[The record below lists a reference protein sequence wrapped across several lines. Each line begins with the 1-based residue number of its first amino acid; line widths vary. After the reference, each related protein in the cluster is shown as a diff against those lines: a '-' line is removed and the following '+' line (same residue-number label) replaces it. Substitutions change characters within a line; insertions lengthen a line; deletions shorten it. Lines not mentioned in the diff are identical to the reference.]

1 MHTFQLLD
9 TTLSLFSTAMRPGSN
24 RRRPRLS
31 REEFIPWAVKWLAL
45 LQDMGFVVEIPPDL
59 PESLH
64 AAAPTAPAAP
74 ATPAAQG
81 GTFYA
86 NQYEPLTDA
95 DAGGEYITDTPGM
108 DAGMTSDGQASWL
121 RLRGCDHALP
131 YTEYGFFDRL
141 MPLRDVLEFC
151 PGDQAG
157 CATALAVL
165 WLLRGGRRVAGSI
178 GGAALHGASSGPALE
193 EVALCLENHEVQTNL
208 RNLHRLPEAAAL
220 LHKAGFT
227 VSPHKPVLGSQIF
240 AVESGIHVDGIAKNP
255 ALYEAYAP
263 ESVGLERSIV
273 VGKHSGRAA
282 LRLKAAQL
290 GIDLPE
296 AREGR
301 LLAVVQKMAVRQ
313 QHSLNDRQFATLCE
327 SIALPSDRKQRATAT
342 DAKDSAT
349 AIIATTVTGSTAAT
363 GAAASTA
370 APTAAAATI
379 RPTATAAKRTK
390 GVKGATAQP
399 EKRHG

>member
-9 TTLSLFSTAMRPGSN
+9 TTLSLFSTAMGPGSN

-31 REEFIPWAVKWLAL
+31 REEFTPWAVKWLAL
-45 LQDMGFVVEIPPDL
+45 LQDMGFFVEIPPDL

-64 AAAPTAPAAP
+64 ADAATVHIAPTIPTVP
-74 ATPAAQG
+74 TVRQ

-86 NQYEPLTDA
+86 NQYEPLPDA

-121 RLRGCDHALP
+121 RLRGCDYALP
-131 YTEYGFFDRL
+131 YTECGFFDRL

-193 EVALCLENHEVQTNL
+193 EVALCLENHEAPTGL

-220 LHKAGFT
+220 LHKVGFT

-327 SIALPSDRKQRATAT
+327 SIALPLGRKQRAVTA
-342 DAKDSAT
+342 
-349 AIIATTVTGSTAAT
+349 
-363 GAAASTA
+363 GA
-370 APTAAAATI
+370 
-379 RPTATAAKRTK
+379 PTATAATAAK
-390 GVKGATAQP
+390 GAKGATAQP

>member
-1 MHTFQLLD
+1 MRTFQLLD
-9 TTLSLFSTAMRPGSN
+9 TTLSLFSTAMRPGSY

-31 REEFIPWAVKWLAL
+31 REDLTLWAVKWLAL
-45 LQDMGFVVEIPPDL
+45 LQDMGFCVEIPPDL
-59 PESLH
+59 PKSLH
-64 AAAPTAPAAP
+64 AVATTATS
-74 ATPAAQG
+74 ATTVRQ
-81 GTFYA
+81 GTFYS
-86 NQYEPLTDA
+86 NQYEPLPDA
-95 DAGGEYITDTPGM
+95 DAGSEYITDTPGM
-108 DAGMTSDGQASWL
+108 DAGLTSDGQASWL

-131 YTEYGFFDRL
+131 YTECGFFDRL

-165 WLLRGGRRVAGSI
+165 WLLRGGSRVVGSI
-178 GGAALHGASSGPALE
+178 GGSALHGPSSGPALE

-220 LHKAGFT
+220 LHRAGFT
-227 VSPHKPVLGSQIF
+227 VPSHKPVLGNQIF

-313 QHSLNDRQFATLCE
+313 QHSLSDRQFAMLCE
-327 SIALPSDRKQRATAT
+327 SITLPSGRKQRAAAT
-342 DAKDSAT
+342 GAKDSTPTTHAAT
-349 AIIATTVTGSTAAT
+349 ATTATGAT

-370 APTAAAATI
+370 ATT
-379 RPTATAAKRTK
+379 TK
-390 GVKGATAQP
+390 GALAHP

>member
-1 MHTFQLLD
+1 MRTFQLLD
-9 TTLSLFSTAMRPGSN
+9 TTLSLFSTAMRPGSY

-31 REEFIPWAVKWLAL
+31 REDLTLWAVKWLAL
-45 LQDMGFVVEIPPDL
+45 LQDMGFCVEIPPDL

-64 AAAPTAPAAP
+64 AVATTATS
-74 ATPAAQG
+74 ATTVGQ
-81 GTFYA
+81 GTFYS
-86 NQYEPLTDA
+86 NQYEPLPDA
-95 DAGGEYITDTPGM
+95 DAGSEYITDTPGM
-108 DAGMTSDGQASWL
+108 DAGLTSDGQASWL

-131 YTEYGFFDRL
+131 YTECGFFDRL

-165 WLLRGGRRVAGSI
+165 WLLRGGSRVVGSI
-178 GGAALHGASSGPALE
+178 GGSALHGPSSGPALE

-220 LHKAGFT
+220 LHRAGFT
-227 VSPHKPVLGSQIF
+227 VPSHKPVLGNQIF
-240 AVESGIHVDGIAKNP
+240 AVESGIDVDGIAKNP

-282 LRLKAAQL
+282 LRLKADQL

-313 QHSLNDRQFATLCE
+313 QHSLSDRQFAMLCE
-327 SIALPSDRKQRATAT
+327 SITLPSGRKQRAAAT
-342 DAKDSAT
+342 GAKDSAT
-349 AIIATTVTGSTAAT
+349 TTHAATTTTATGAT
-363 GAAASTA
+363 GAASLTA
-370 APTAAAATI
+370 ATT
-379 RPTATAAKRTK
+379 TK
-390 GVKGATAQP
+390 GALAHP

>member
-1 MHTFQLLD
+1 MRTFQLLD
-9 TTLSLFSTAMRPGSN
+9 TTLSLFSTAMRPGSY

-31 REEFIPWAVKWLAL
+31 REDLTSWAVKWLAL
-45 LQDMGFVVEIPPDL
+45 LQDMGFFVEIPPDL

-64 AAAPTAPAAP
+64 AAATTATTAAT
-74 ATPAAQG
+74 ARQ
-81 GTFYA
+81 GTFYS
-86 NQYEPLTDA
+86 NQYEPLPDA
-95 DAGGEYITDTPGM
+95 DAGSEYITDTPGM
-108 DAGMTSDGQASWL
+108 DAGLTSDGQTSWL

-131 YTEYGFFDRL
+131 YTECGFFDRL

-165 WLLRGGRRVAGSI
+165 WLLRGGSRVVGSI
-178 GGAALHGASSGPALE
+178 GGSALHGPSSGPALE
-193 EVALCLENHEVQTNL
+193 EVALCLENHEVQTGL

-227 VSPHKPVLGSQIF
+227 VPSHKPVLGKQIF

-296 AREGR
+296 AHEGR

-313 QHSLNDRQFATLCE
+313 QHSLSDRQVAMLCE
-327 SIALPSDRKQRATAT
+327 SITLPSCRKQHAAATG
-342 DAKDSAT
+342 AKDSAT
-349 AIIATTVTGSTAAT
+349 ATTVITATGAT

-370 APTAAAATI
+370 ATTTTAV
-379 RPTATAAKRTK
+379 TAT
-390 GVKGATAQP
+390 KGALAHP

>member
-9 TTLSLFSTAMRPGSN
+9 TTLSLFSTAMRPGSY

-31 REEFIPWAVKWLAL
+31 REEFTPWAVKWLAL
-45 LQDMGFVVEIPPDL
+45 LQDMGFFVEIPPDL

-64 AAAPTAPAAP
+64 AVAATGHTAPTAP
-74 ATPAAQG
+74 TVRQ
-81 GTFYA
+81 GTFYS
-86 NQYEPLTDA
+86 NQYEPLPDA
-95 DAGGEYITDTPGM
+95 DAGSEYITDTPGT
-108 DAGMTSDGQASWL
+108 DAGLTPDGQASWL

-131 YTEYGFFDRL
+131 YTECGFFDRL

-165 WLLRGGRRVAGSI
+165 WLLRGGRRVVGSI
-178 GGAALHGASSGPALE
+178 GGSALHGPSSGPALE

-227 VSPHKPVLGSQIF
+227 VPSHKPVLGNHIF

-255 ALYEAYAP
+255 ALYETYPP

-273 VGKHSGRAA
+273 IGKHSGRAA

-290 GIDLPE
+290 GIDLVE
-296 AREGR
+296 THENR
-301 LLAVVQKMAVRQ
+301 LLAAVQKMAVRQ
-313 QHSLNDRQFATLCE
+313 QHSLSDRQFAALCA
-327 SIALPSDRKQRATAT
+327 SVKTPFGKKRH
-342 DAKDSAT
+342 
-349 AIIATTVTGSTAAT
+349 TAAQT
-363 GAAASTA
+363 ES
-370 APTAAAATI
+370 
-379 RPTATAAKRTK
+379 RPL
-390 GVKGATAQP
+390 

>member
-1 MHTFQLLD
+1 MRTFQLLD
-9 TTLSLFSTAMRPGSN
+9 TTLSLFSTAMRPGSY

-31 REEFIPWAVKWLAL
+31 REDLTLWAVKWLAL
-45 LQDMGFVVEIPPDL
+45 LQDMGFFVEIPPDL

-64 AAAPTAPAAP
+64 AAATTATTATTAPTAR
-74 ATPAAQG
+74 Q
-81 GTFYA
+81 GTFYS
-86 NQYEPLTDA
+86 NQYEPLPDA
-95 DAGGEYITDTPGM
+95 DAGSEYITDTPGM
-108 DAGMTSDGQASWL
+108 DAGLTSDGQASWL

-131 YTEYGFFDRL
+131 YTECGFFDRL

-165 WLLRGGRRVAGSI
+165 WLLRGGRRVVGSI
-178 GGAALHGASSGPALE
+178 GGSALHGPSSGPALE

-220 LHKAGFT
+220 LHRAGFT
-227 VSPHKPVLGSQIF
+227 VPSHKPVLGNQIF

-313 QHSLNDRQFATLCE
+313 QHSLSDRQFAMLCE
-327 SIALPSDRKQRATAT
+327 SITLPSGRKQRAAAT
-342 DAKDSAT
+342 GAKDSTPTTHAAT
-349 AIIATTVTGSTAAT
+349 ATTATGAT

-370 APTAAAATI
+370 ATT
-379 RPTATAAKRTK
+379 TK
-390 GVKGATAQP
+390 GALAHP

>member
-9 TTLSLFSTAMRPGSN
+9 TTLSLFSTAMRPGSY
-24 RRRPRLS
+24 RRRPKFS
-31 REEFIPWAVKWLAL
+31 REEFTPWAVKWLAL
-45 LQDMGFVVEIPPDL
+45 LQDMGFFVEIPPDL

-64 AAAPTAPAAP
+64 AAAPTATT
-74 ATPAAQG
+74 ATTVRQ
-81 GTFYA
+81 GTFYS
-86 NQYEPLTDA
+86 NQYEPLPDA
-95 DAGGEYITDTPGM
+95 DAGSEYITDTPGM
-108 DAGMTSDGQASWL
+108 DAGLTSDGQASWL

-131 YTEYGFFDRL
+131 YTECGFFDRL

-165 WLLRGGRRVAGSI
+165 WLLRGGSRVVGSI
-178 GGAALHGASSGPALE
+178 GGSALHGPSSGPALE

-296 AREGR
+296 AHEGR

-313 QHSLNDRQFATLCE
+313 QHSLSDRQFAMLCE
-327 SIALPSDRKQRATAT
+327 SITLPSGRKQRAAAT
-342 DAKDSAT
+342 GAKDSTPTTHAAT
-349 AIIATTVTGSTAAT
+349 ATTATGAT

-370 APTAAAATI
+370 ATT
-379 RPTATAAKRTK
+379 TK
-390 GVKGATAQP
+390 GALAHP

>member
-9 TTLSLFSTAMRPGSN
+9 TTLSLFSTAMRPGSY
-24 RRRPRLS
+24 RRRPRIS
-31 REEFIPWAVKWLAL
+31 REEFTLWAVKWLAL
-45 LQDMGFVVEIPPDL
+45 LQDMGFFVEIPPDL

-64 AAAPTAPAAP
+64 AAAT
-74 ATPAAQG
+74 TVRQ
-81 GTFYA
+81 GTFYS
-86 NQYEPLTDA
+86 NQYEPLPDA
-95 DAGGEYITDTPGM
+95 DAGSEYITDTPGM
-108 DAGMTSDGQASWL
+108 DAGLTSDSQASWL

-131 YTEYGFFDRL
+131 YTECGFFDRL

-165 WLLRGGRRVAGSI
+165 WLLRGGRRVVGSI
-178 GGAALHGASSGPALE
+178 GGSALHGPSSGPALE

-227 VSPHKPVLGSQIF
+227 VPSHKPVLGNQIF

-290 GIDLPE
+290 GSDLPE
-296 AREGR
+296 AHEGR

-313 QHSLNDRQFATLCE
+313 QHSLSDRQFAMLCE
-327 SIALPSDRKQRATAT
+327 SITLPSGRKQRAAAT
-342 DAKDSAT
+342 GTKDSAT
-349 AIIATTVTGSTAAT
+349 AIIATTAATVTGAT

-370 APTAAAATI
+370 ATT
-379 RPTATAAKRTK
+379 TK
-390 GVKGATAQP
+390 GARAHP

>member
-24 RRRPRLS
+24 RRRPKLS
-31 REEFIPWAVKWLAL
+31 REEFTPWAVKWLAL
-45 LQDMGFVVEIPPDL
+45 LQDMGFFVEIPPDL

-64 AAAPTAPAAP
+64 AAAPTAPAV
-74 ATPAAQG
+74 QR
-81 GTFYA
+81 GTFYT
-86 NQYEPLTDA
+86 NQYEPLPAA
-95 DAGGEYITDTPGM
+95 DAGSEYITDTPGM
-108 DAGMTSDGQASWL
+108 DAGLTSDGQASWL
-121 RLRGCDHALP
+121 RLRGCDYALP

-193 EVALCLENHEVQTNL
+193 EVALCLENHEMQTNL

-220 LHKAGFT
+220 LHRAGFN
-227 VSPHKPVLGSQIF
+227 VSPHKPVLGNQIF

-313 QHSLNDRQFATLCE
+313 QHSLSDRQFATLCG
-327 SIALPSDRKQRATAT
+327 SITPPSGRKQRA
-342 DAKDSAT
+342 AT
-349 AIIATTVTGSTAAT
+349 AGATAAT
-363 GAAASTA
+363 GA
-370 APTAAAATI
+370 
-379 RPTATAAKRTK
+379 
-390 GVKGATAQP
+390 KGATAHP
-399 EKRHG
+399 EERHG

>member
-1 MHTFQLLD
+1 MRTFQLLD
-9 TTLSLFSTAMRPGSN
+9 TTLSLFSTAMRPGSY

-31 REEFIPWAVKWLAL
+31 REDLTLWAVKWLAL
-45 LQDMGFVVEIPPDL
+45 LQDMGFCVEIPPDL

-64 AAAPTAPAAP
+64 AVATTATTSAS
-74 ATPAAQG
+74 ATSATTVRQ
-81 GTFYA
+81 GTFYS
-86 NQYEPLTDA
+86 NQYEPLPDA
-95 DAGGEYITDTPGM
+95 DAGSEYITDTPGM
-108 DAGMTSDGQASWL
+108 DAGLTSDGQASWL

-131 YTEYGFFDRL
+131 YTECGFFDRL

-165 WLLRGGRRVAGSI
+165 WLLRGGSRVVGSI
-178 GGAALHGASSGPALE
+178 GGSALHGPSSGPALE

-220 LHKAGFT
+220 LHRAGFT
-227 VSPHKPVLGSQIF
+227 VPSHKPVLGNQIF

-313 QHSLNDRQFATLCE
+313 QHSLSDRQFAMLCE
-327 SIALPSDRKQRATAT
+327 SITLPSGRKQRAAAT
-342 DAKDSAT
+342 GAKDSAT
-349 AIIATTVTGSTAAT
+349 TTHAATTTTATGAT

-370 APTAAAATI
+370 ATT
-379 RPTATAAKRTK
+379 TK
-390 GVKGATAQP
+390 GALAHP

>member
-9 TTLSLFSTAMRPGSN
+9 TTLSLFSTAMRPGSY
-24 RRRPRLS
+24 RRRPKFS
-31 REEFIPWAVKWLAL
+31 REEFTPWAVKWLAL
-45 LQDMGFVVEIPPDL
+45 LQDMGFFVEIPPDL
-59 PESLH
+59 PESIH
-64 AAAPTAPAAP
+64 AAAPNAP
-74 ATPAAQG
+74 TVRQ

-86 NQYEPLTDA
+86 NQYEPLPDA
-95 DAGGEYITDTPGM
+95 EAGGEYIPDTPGM
-108 DAGMTSDGQASWL
+108 DAGLPSDGQASWL
-121 RLRGCDHALP
+121 RLRGCDHGLP
-131 YTEYGFFDRL
+131 YTECGFFDRL

-165 WLLRGGRRVAGSI
+165 WLMRGGRRVAGSI
-178 GGAALHGASSGPALE
+178 GGSALHGPSSGPALE
-193 EVALCLENHEVQTNL
+193 EVALCLENHEVQTGL

-227 VSPHKPVLGSQIF
+227 VSSHKPVLGKQIF

-313 QHSLNDRQFATLCE
+313 QHSLSDRQFATLCE
-327 SIALPSDRKQRATAT
+327 SVNLPSGRKQRAVTTSTKSA
-342 DAKDSAT
+342 AT
-349 AIIATTVTGSTAAT
+349 AKG
-363 GAAASTA
+363 
-370 APTAAAATI
+370 
-379 RPTATAAKRTK
+379 ATAAK
-390 GVKGATAQP
+390 GAKGATAQP

>member
-9 TTLSLFSTAMRPGSN
+9 TTLSLFSTAMRPGSY
-24 RRRPRLS
+24 RRRPKFS
-31 REEFIPWAVKWLAL
+31 REEFTPWAVKWLAL
-45 LQDMGFVVEIPPDL
+45 LQDMGFFVEIPPDL

-64 AAAPTAPAAP
+64 AAAPTATT
-74 ATPAAQG
+74 ATTVRQ
-81 GTFYA
+81 GTFYS
-86 NQYEPLTDA
+86 NQYEPLPDA
-95 DAGGEYITDTPGM
+95 DAGSEYITDTPGM
-108 DAGMTSDGQASWL
+108 DAGLTSDGQTAWL

-131 YTEYGFFDRL
+131 YTECGFFDRL

-165 WLLRGGRRVAGSI
+165 WLLRGGRRVVGSI
-178 GGAALHGASSGPALE
+178 GGSALHGASSGPALE

-227 VSPHKPVLGSQIF
+227 VSPHKPVLGNHIF

-255 ALYEAYAP
+255 TLYEAYAP
-263 ESVGLERSIV
+263 EGVGLERSIV

-313 QHSLNDRQFATLCE
+313 QHSLSDRQFATLCE
-327 SIALPSDRKQRATAT
+327 AITLPSGRKQRAVA
-342 DAKDSAT
+342 AGAP
-349 AIIATTVTGSTAAT
+349 ATTGATVAA
-363 GAAASTA
+363 GATH
-370 APTAAAATI
+370 
-379 RPTATAAKRTK
+379 AKS
-390 GVKGATAQP
+390 ATAQP

>member
-9 TTLSLFSTAMRPGSN
+9 TTLSLFSTAMRPGSY

-31 REEFIPWAVKWLAL
+31 REDLTHWAVKWLAL
-45 LQDMGFVVEIPPDL
+45 LQDMGFFVEIPPDL

-64 AAAPTAPAAP
+64 ATAPTVR
-74 ATPAAQG
+74 Q
-81 GTFYA
+81 GTFYS
-86 NQYEPLTDA
+86 NQYEPLPDA
-95 DAGGEYITDTPGM
+95 DAGSEYITDTPGM
-108 DAGMTSDGQASWL
+108 DAGLTSDGQTAWL

-131 YTEYGFFDRL
+131 YTECGFFDRL
-141 MPLRDVLEFC
+141 MPLRDVLDFC

-165 WLLRGGRRVAGSI
+165 WLLRGGRRVVGSI
-178 GGAALHGASSGPALE
+178 GGSALHGPSSGPALE

-208 RNLHRLPEAAAL
+208 RNLHLLPEAAAL

-227 VSPHKPVLGSQIF
+227 VPSHKPVLGNQIF

-313 QHSLNDRQFATLCE
+313 QHSLSDRQFAMLCE
-327 SIALPSDRKQRATAT
+327 SITLPSGRKQRAAAT
-342 DAKDSAT
+342 GAKDSTPTTHAAT
-349 AIIATTVTGSTAAT
+349 ATTATGAT

-370 APTAAAATI
+370 ATT
-379 RPTATAAKRTK
+379 TK
-390 GVKGATAQP
+390 GALAHP